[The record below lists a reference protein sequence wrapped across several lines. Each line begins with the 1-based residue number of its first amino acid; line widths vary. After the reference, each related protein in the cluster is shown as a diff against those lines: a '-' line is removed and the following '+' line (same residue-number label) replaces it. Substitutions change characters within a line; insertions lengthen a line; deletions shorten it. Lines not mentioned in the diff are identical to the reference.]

1 MADNNSI
8 VQLAVDAYH
17 GEVGKYSNKDSMEV
31 LRKSLVE
38 ANGAQ
43 PSLITR
49 ELETVS
55 AVSSS
60 QL

>member
-31 LRKSLVE
+31 LRNSLVDSIGGST
-38 ANGAQ
+38 N
-43 PSLITR
+43 LDY
-49 ELETVS
+49 
-55 AVSSS
+55 
-60 QL
+60 

>member
-31 LRKSLVE
+31 LRKSLV
-38 ANGAQ
+38 
-43 PSLITR
+43 
-49 ELETVS
+49 
-55 AVSSS
+55 
-60 QL
+60 